1 MNRRTFLALPIGL
14 LFSPAD
20 LTTIERSRVLR
31 AADRYLREAPV
42 TITTSSS
49 SRSAG
54 GPHDYFSEGDYWW
67 PDPANPAGPYVQRD
81 GMSNPGNFNDHR
93 LALIGLSVRVP
104 ALTAAWMV
112 TRDRRYASHAVRH
125 LHAWFLDTAT
135 RMNPHLRYAQAIKG
149 RATGRGTGIID
160 TLHLV
165 EVARAISVL
174 EGANVMSRQ
183 ERADVKEWFAKYL
196 TWMTTHEYGV
206 QERDTKNNHAT
217 CWVMQVAEFARL
229 TGHDRLTAFCR
240 TRYKTVLL
248 PDQMAPDGSFPLEI
262 ARTKPYGYSLFNLD
276 AMAMVCEILT
286 TPQDNLWAF
295 QLRDG
300 RGMAKGMEFMFP
312 YMADKAGWPYQPD
325 VMYFDQ
331 WPVRQPSLLFA
342 GLGLKR
348 LEYLDLWRRLD
359 ADPTVDEVI
368 RNFVVRQPLLWM
380 SGSDATPVKYLPSE
394 PAGLL
399 LRLEPVN

>member
-14 LFSPAD
+14 FFSPAD
-20 LTTIERSRVLR
+20 LTRIERSRVLR

-42 TITTSSS
+42 TVTASSS
-49 SRSAG
+49 PRSAG
-54 GPHDYFSEGDYWW
+54 GAHDYFSEGDYWW
-67 PDPANPAGPYVQRD
+67 PDPANPAGLYIQRD

-93 LALIGLSVRVP
+93 LALIGLSLRVP
-104 ALTAAWMV
+104 ALAAAWMV

-149 RATGRGTGIID
+149 RATGRGTGIIE

-174 EGANVMSRQ
+174 EGANVISRQ

-206 QERDTKNNHAT
+206 QERDTKDNHAT
-217 CWVMQVAEFARL
+217 CWVMQAAEFARL
-229 TGHDRLTAFCR
+229 TENDRLTAFCR

-248 PDQMAPDGSFPLEI
+248 PDQMAPDGGFPLEI
-262 ARTKPYGYSLFNLD
+262 ARTKPYGCSLFNLD

-286 TPQDNLWAF
+286 TPQDDLWAF

-312 YMADKAGWPYQPD
+312 YMADKARWPYKPD
-325 VMYFDQ
+325 VMYFDA
-331 WPVRQPSLLFA
+331 WPVRHPSLLFA
-342 GLGLKR
+342 SLALKR
-348 LEYLDLWRRLD
+348 PEYLDLWRRLD

-368 RNFVVRQPLLWM
+368 RNLVVRQPLLWM
-380 SGSDATPVKYLPSE
+380 STSYATPVK
-394 PAGLL
+394 
-399 LRLEPVN
+399 

>member
-1 MNRRTFLALPIGL
+1 MNRRTFFALPIGF

-42 TITTSSS
+42 TVTESSS
-49 SRSAG
+49 PRSAG

-67 PDPANPAGPYVQRD
+67 PDPANPAGLYVQRD

-135 RMNPHLRYAQAIKG
+135 RMNPHLRYAQAIQG
-149 RATGRGTGIID
+149 RVTGRGTGILD

-229 TGHDRLTAFCR
+229 AENDRLAAFCR

-276 AMAMVCEILT
+276 AMAMICEILT

-295 QLRDG
+295 QLRDD
-300 RGMAKGMEFMFP
+300 RGMAKGIEFMFP
-312 YMADKAGWPYQPD
+312 YMADKARWPYKPD

-342 GLGLKR
+342 GLALKR
-348 LEYLDLWRRLD
+348 PEYLDLWRRLD
-359 ADPTVDEVI
+359 ADPAVDEVI

-380 SGSDATPVKYLPSE
+380 SPSFATPVK
-394 PAGLL
+394 
-399 LRLEPVN
+399 

>member
-14 LFSPAD
+14 LFSPTD
-20 LTTIERSRVLR
+20 LITIERARVLR

-42 TITTSSS
+42 TITASSS
-49 SRSAG
+49 PRSAG
-54 GPHDYFSEGDYWW
+54 GPHDYFSEGDDWW
-67 PDPANPAGPYVQRD
+67 PDSDNPAGPYIQRD

-93 LALIGLSVRVP
+93 LALIGLSLRVP
-104 ALTAAWMV
+104 ALAAAWMV

-125 LHAWFLDTAT
+125 LHAWFLDTST

-165 EVARAISVL
+165 EVARAVSVL

-196 TWMTTHEYGV
+196 NWMTTHEYGV
-206 QERDTKNNHAT
+206 QERDAKNNHAT

-229 TGHDRLTAFCR
+229 TENDRLTAFGR

-262 ARTKPYGYSLFNLD
+262 ARTTPYGSSLFNLD

-286 TPQDNLWAF
+286 TPQDDLWAF

-300 RGMAKGMEFMFP
+300 RGMARGMEFMFP
-312 YMADKAGWPYQPD
+312 YLADKARWPYKSD
-325 VMYFDQ
+325 VMYFDA
-331 WPVRQPSLLFA
+331 WPVRHPSLLFA
-342 GLGLKR
+342 SLALKR
-348 LEYLDLWRRLD
+348 PEYLDLWRRLD

-380 SGSDATPVKYLPSE
+380 SASDATPVK
-394 PAGLL
+394 
-399 LRLEPVN
+399 

>member
-14 LFSPAD
+14 VFSPAD

-42 TITTSSS
+42 TVTESSS
-49 SRSAG
+49 PRSAG

-93 LALIGLSVRVP
+93 LALIGLSLRVP

-135 RMNPHLRYAQAIKG
+135 RMNPHLRYAQAIQG
-149 RATGRGTGIID
+149 RVTGRGTGIID

-229 TGHDRLTAFCR
+229 TENDRLTAFCR

-248 PDQMAPDGSFPLEI
+248 PDQMASDGSFPLEI
-262 ARTKPYGYSLFNLD
+262 ARTRPYGDSLFNLD

-295 QLRDG
+295 QMRDG

-312 YMADKAGWPYQPD
+312 YMADKVRWPYKPD

-342 GLGLKR
+342 GLALKR
-348 LEYLDLWRRLD
+348 PEYLDLWRRLP
-359 ADPTVDEVI
+359 ADPPVDDVI

-380 SGSDATPVKYLPSE
+380 SGSDATPVK
-394 PAGLL
+394 
-399 LRLEPVN
+399 

>member
-14 LFSPAD
+14 LLSPAD
-20 LTTIERSRVLR
+20 LTTIERARVLR

-49 SRSAG
+49 PRSAG

-67 PDPANPAGPYVQRD
+67 PDPDNPDGPYIQRD

-93 LALIGLSVRVP
+93 LALIGLSQRVP
-104 ALTAAWMV
+104 ALAAAWMV
-112 TRDRRYASHAVRH
+112 THDRRYASHAVRH

-149 RATGRGTGIID
+149 RMTGRGTGIID

-206 QERDTKNNHAT
+206 QERDTQNNHAT

-229 TGHDRLTAFCR
+229 TENDRLTAFCR

-248 PDQMAPDGSFPLEI
+248 PDQMASDGSFPLEI

-276 AMAMVCEILT
+276 AMAMICEILT
-286 TPQDNLWAF
+286 TPEENLWAF

-312 YMADKAGWPYQPD
+312 YIADKARWPYKPD

-342 GLGLKR
+342 GLALKR
-348 LEYLDLWRRLD
+348 PEYLDLWRRLD

-368 RNFVVRQPLLWM
+368 RNVVVRQPLLWI
-380 SGSDATPVKYLPSE
+380 STTDAIPVK
-394 PAGLL
+394 
-399 LRLEPVN
+399 

>member
-14 LFSPAD
+14 VFSPAD

-42 TITTSSS
+42 TVTESSS
-49 SRSAG
+49 PRSAG

-135 RMNPHLRYAQAIKG
+135 RMNPHLRYAQAIQG
-149 RATGRGTGIID
+149 RVTGRRGTGIID

-229 TGHDRLTAFCR
+229 TENDRLTAFCR

-248 PDQMAPDGSFPLEI
+248 PDQMASDGSFPLEI
-262 ARTKPYGYSLFNLD
+262 ARTRPYGDSLFNLD

-312 YMADKAGWPYQPD
+312 YMADKVRWPYKPD

-342 GLGLKR
+342 GLALKR
-348 LEYLDLWRRLD
+348 PEYLDLWRRLP
-359 ADPTVDEVI
+359 ADPPVDDVI

-380 SGSDATPVKYLPSE
+380 SGSDATPVK
-394 PAGLL
+394 
-399 LRLEPVN
+399 